1 MDAAWRLCYFRLS
14 KSTQSAKRHAA
25 RPPATRIFFRCTK
38 GATAVEFALVA
49 GPFIAL
55 VVALFQTIL
64 VFFSSAVLDEVT
76 EEASRYI
83 LTGQAQ
89 TSNMTQAGF
98 ANYVCTSSNTAGLVS
113 ALFNCNNLMINIQAY
128 SSFSAA
134 NASTPTLTFNGN
146 GTVSNTWTYGT
157 GNPGDIVVVQVMYQW
172 PIVLGPLGFRL
183 SNLSNGNR
191 LLVSTA
197 VFKNEPY

>member
-1 MDAAWRLCYFRLS
+1 MVADIVARLGRG
-14 KSTQSAKRHAA
+14 
-25 RPPATRIFFRCTK
+25 ATRFHACRNFGRCEN
-38 GATAVEFALVA
+38 GSTAVEFAFVAAPFLALLVA
-49 GPFIAL
+49 IL
-55 VVALFQTIL
+55 QTAL
-64 VFFSSAVLDEVT
+64 VFFAGRVLDETT

-83 LTGQAQ
+83 MTGQAQ
-89 TSNMTQAGF
+89 NSGMSQSGF
-98 ANYVCTSSNTAGLVS
+98 ATWVCGQTF
-113 ALFNCNNLMINIQAY
+113 ALFTCGNFMVNVQNY

-134 NASTPTLTFNGN
+134 STTTPTLTFNAN
-146 GTVSNTWTYGT
+146 GTVSNTWSYDT

-172 PIVLGPLGFRL
+172 PIVLGPLGFNL